1 MHYLRSNKQLF
12 VFQFLVGILFA
23 FSGCSSAYKS
33 LQTVDASGGI
43 LNEPACFLKFRP
55 EFGSTLYNTQVNVV
69 GRHLS
74 GLLLFKS
81 MPDSSMR
88 IVFTS
93 EMGAK
98 FFDFEFAKNGDFK
111 VQQVMSQLNKK
122 AVIKTLR
129 SDFELLLMRNIDLA
143 KMVIKKDSAGTWY
156 GFPDLKETYYY
167 ITDASCSKL
176 IRIENAMKRKPK
188 VQMELFNYHN
198 GVPDSIG
205 ISHRNFN
212 FEIGLK
218 YIQR

>member
-1 MHYLRSNKQLF
+1 MVLLMG
-12 VFQFLVGILFA
+12 LLFA
-23 FSGCSSAYKS
+23 FSGCKSAYNS
-33 LQTVDASGGI
+33 LQTVEGSGGTI
-43 LNEPACFLKFRP
+43 TDPACILKFRP

-74 GLLLFKS
+74 GLLLFKL

-98 FFDFEFAKNGDFK
+98 FFDFEFSNNGDFK
-111 VQQVMSQLNKK
+111 VHQVMSQLNKK

-129 SDFELLLMRNIDLA
+129 SDFELLLMRNIDLG
-143 KMVIKKDSAGTWY
+143 KTVLKKDSTGLWY
-156 GFPDLKETYYY
+156 GFPAPKETHYY
-167 ITDASCSKL
+167 ITDAACSKL

-188 VQMELFNYHN
+188 VQMKLFNYHN